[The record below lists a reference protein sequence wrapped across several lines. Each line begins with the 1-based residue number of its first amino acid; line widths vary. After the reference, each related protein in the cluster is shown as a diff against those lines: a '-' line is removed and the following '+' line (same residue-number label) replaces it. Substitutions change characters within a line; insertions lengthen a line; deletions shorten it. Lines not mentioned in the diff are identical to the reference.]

1 MRIRISRSILWI
13 IRLVRMVGRVLKGG
27 GSCVYWE
34 ACIVQMGWELGTGFT
49 LASAMI
55 VEA

>member
-27 GSCVYWE
+27 GLCVYWE
-34 ACIVQMGWELGTGFT
+34 ACIVQMGWEVGTGFT

-55 VEA
+55 AEA